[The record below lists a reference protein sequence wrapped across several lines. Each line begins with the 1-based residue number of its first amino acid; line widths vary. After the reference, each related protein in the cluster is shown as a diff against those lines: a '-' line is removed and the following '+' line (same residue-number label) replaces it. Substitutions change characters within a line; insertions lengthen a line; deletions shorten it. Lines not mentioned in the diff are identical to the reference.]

1 LRNSLSSAFLLILP
15 QSPRILSARLT
26 PGDDMWGHFMTC
38 RKLFSSVLAIAVLG
52 ASMSAAQQ
60 VGSNTYRNPCE
71 RGPVPTWELINSTH
85 PGFISFLL
93 NIRPHMPLDVAEYI
107 ASAVCDDMSIVG
119 NSAALT
125 RRTNLLLRQTGY

>member
-1 LRNSLSSAFLLILP
+1 MTRRTTLLASFLAGALLAGSA
-15 QSPRILSARLT
+15 AT
-26 PGDDMWGHFMTC
+26 
-38 RKLFSSVLAIAVLG
+38 
-52 ASMSAAQQ
+52 AQQ
-60 VGSNTYRNPCE
+60 VGPNTYRNPCE
-71 RGPVPTWELINSTH
+71 RGPVPHWELINSTH
-85 PGFISFLL
+85 PGFVAFLL